1 MEVGVVGEGVDEP
14 GVNKPGPDD
23 PGPLGESGWSADR
36 RAKELRARGKSSAGA
51 WEAGALGER
60 RVAQAL
66 TALPPDW
73 LVLHDRLLMPGRS
86 ETNLATSSSD
96 RRGPSS
102 STPRTGPARSPSTKA
117 ACSSTPSRPGATDA
131 TPRWIVSST
140 DCSPW
145 PPRWLAAFRSA

>member
-60 RVAQAL
+60 RVA
-66 TALPPDW
+66 
-73 LVLHDRLLMPGRS
+73 
-86 ETNLATSSSD
+86 
-96 RRGPSS
+96 
-102 STPRTGPARSPSTKA
+102 PAGLEA
-117 ACSSTPSRPGATDA
+117 IDA
-131 TPRWIVSST
+131 TPPWVASST
-140 DCSPW
+140 ACSPW
-145 PPRWLAAFRSA
+145 PPRWRAALRSA